1 MSLFLSRIDRTLITF
16 QFHFKLHITQIGTPS
31 SPIDPSSPGYTT
43 PSGPYYSVSFVNIWR
58 EKRVV
63 RSPHQQDLEMCGST
77 AEAVKK

>member
-1 MSLFLSRIDRTLITF
+1 MCHFFSLMDLHSMY
-16 QFHFKLHITQIGTPS
+16 QFYHYTYSKQIGTPS

-43 PSGPYYSVSFVNIWR
+43 PSGPYYSVSFVNVWR

>member
-1 MSLFLSRIDRTLITF
+1 MSLSLSHIDRTLITYIF
-16 QFHFKLHITQIGTPS
+16 YLFNLIQQIGTPS

-43 PSGPYYSVSFVNIWR
+43 ASGPYYSVSFVNVWR